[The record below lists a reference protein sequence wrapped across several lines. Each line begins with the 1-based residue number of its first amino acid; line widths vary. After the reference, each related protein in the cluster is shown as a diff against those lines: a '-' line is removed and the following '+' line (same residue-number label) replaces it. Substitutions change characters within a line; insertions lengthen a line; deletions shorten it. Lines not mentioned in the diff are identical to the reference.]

1 MGCQLLLRYPC
12 IMTYEDAEQL
22 ALDGLAPRKRR
33 KRAPAAKMPAAE
45 YPIAQVVLD
54 VQATHLG
61 QTFDYFVEEKHSE
74 AAKPG
79 VMVRVRFGGQRVNGI
94 VWNRVDA
101 SETPES
107 SIRYIERVLSDRVLV
122 PESMRDDMTRIADA
136 FGGTRANILR
146 LAVPPRIARVETEVR
161 VGNRRKSPT
170 ETNRL
175 IAVAEE
181 SYSQLQRQ
189 YGSINLLR
197 DALQGRRFQ
206 SFVFDPL
213 PGADHWRR
221 CVAWMVVAALAQDKS
236 AVLVL
241 PTMREIAD
249 MAETLRSIGLKPFSP
264 TQTSNGVYDGDFAV
278 LNAQMAPAERYRAYL
293 AISGGQ
299 VRCVLGTRAAM
310 YAPVKGNA
318 LFFILDDVC
327 YQDADGMMPYA
338 NARGVLRLRA
348 KSHSGVFVAMA
359 NARSAQSQWETD
371 AAHVGDTQVSG
382 FSTPIHALPAVT
394 KEMSPWIR
402 WLNRDELA
410 RLADPT
416 IGARVP
422 HTAVRI
428 LSKALQTGPVLLSI
442 PQDGITEALSC
453 SKCHRQVRCARC
465 TGPLER
471 LADGTI
477 RCRWCG
483 AATVQWSCPTCHNE
497 RMRVVR
503 VGATGTAMELA
514 GLFRGVPMVLSTPSQ
529 PRGIVSDIGFVPQL
543 VIATPGAEPRVRGTS
558 PSQCEYR
565 AVAILDAWTSLYR
578 SGIDADVDTLTGWMR
593 AVSLCAPRTRGG
605 QALLIGETD
614 PVLAQ
619 SLMLW
624 NSPLLAQTELE
635 DRAQTALPPIFAAA
649 CIWGRRDS
657 VKIALQRIGALADGD
672 MSTIDT
678 VSGVMPSVLGP
689 VPIPQ
694 PRTIDA
700 RELEGTADRV
710 KAIVRVPQSRRGEL
724 ASRLRS
730 ASALHMASR
739 EPGELRFQLDPK
751 ERI

>member
-1 MGCQLLLRYPC
+1 
-12 IMTYEDAEQL
+12 MTYEDAEQL

-33 KRAPAAKMPAAE
+33 KRKPVAKKPAAE
-45 YPIAQVVLD
+45 HPIAQWVLD
-54 VQATHLG
+54 IQATHLG
-61 QTFDYFVEEKHSE
+61 QTFDYFFEERHSE
-74 AAKPG
+74 AARPG
-79 VMVRVRFGGQRVNGI
+79 AMVRVRFGGQRVNGI

-101 SETPES
+101 SATPES
-107 SIRYIERVLSDRVLV
+107 SMRYIERVLSDRVIV
-122 PESMRDDMTRIADA
+122 PRSMRDDITRIADA

-146 LAVPPRIARVETEVR
+146 LAVPPRIAKVEAEVR
-161 VGNRRKSPT
+161 IGNRGNSIAAT
-170 ETNRL
+170 ERL
-175 IAVAEE
+175 AAVEE
-181 SYSQLQRQ
+181 EAYGRLQRQ
-189 YGSINLLR
+189 YGNINLLR

-221 CVAWMVVAALAQDKS
+221 CAAWMVVAALVQDRS

-241 PTMREIAD
+241 PTMREVAD
-249 MAETLRSIGLKPFSP
+249 MAETLRSVGLRPFAQ
-264 TQTSNGVYDGDFAV
+264 TQAANGHYDGDFAV

-293 AISGGQ
+293 AIGGGQ

-310 YAPVKGNA
+310 YAPVEGNA
-318 LFFILDDVC
+318 LFLILDDVC

-348 KSHSGVFVAMA
+348 KSHDGVFVAMA

-371 AAHVGDTQVSG
+371 STHVGDTQVSG
-382 FSTPIHALPAVT
+382 FSTPVHALPAAT

-410 RLADPT
+410 RVADPT
-416 IGARVP
+416 LGARVP

-442 PQDGITEALSC
+442 PQDGISEALSC
-453 SKCHRQVRCARC
+453 SKCHRQVKCARC

-471 LADGTI
+471 LNDGTI

-483 AATVQWSCPTCHNE
+483 AATVRWSCPACHNE

-503 VGATGTAMELA
+503 VGAAGTAAELA
-514 GLFRGVPMVLSTPSQ
+514 GLFRGVPMVLSTPNQ
-529 PRGIVSDIGFVPQL
+529 PRGIVPDVGFAPQL
-543 VIATPGAEPRVRGTS
+543 VIATPGAEPRVRGAT
-558 PSQCEYR
+558 PTQCEYR
-565 AVAILDAWTSLYR
+565 AVAILDAWTSLYA

-605 QALLIGETD
+605 QALLIGESD

-619 SLMLW
+619 SLTLW
-624 NSPLLAQTELE
+624 NSPMLARAELE
-635 DRAQTALPPIFAAA
+635 DRTQTGLPPIFAAA
-649 CIWGRRDS
+649 CVWGRRDA
-657 VKIALQRIGALADGD
+657 VTTALRRIGALEDGD
-672 MSTIDT
+672 MASIDT
-678 VSGVMPSVLGP
+678 VAGAMPSVLGP

-694 PRTIDA
+694 PRTIDM
-700 RELEGTADRV
+700 RELEVTADRV
-710 KAIVRVPQSRRGEL
+710 KAIVRVPQGRRWEL

-730 ASALHMASR
+730 ASARHMASR
-739 EPGELRFQLDPK
+739 EPGELRFQMDPK

>member
-1 MGCQLLLRYPC
+1 MRYPC
-12 IMTYEDAEQL
+12 IMTNEDAEQL

-33 KRAPAAKMPAAE
+33 KRAPAVKTPAAE
-45 YPIAQVVLD
+45 HPIAQVVLD
-54 VQATHLG
+54 IQATHLG
-61 QTFDYFVEEKHSE
+61 QTFDYFVEEKYS
-74 AAKPG
+74 AAAQPG

-94 VWNRVDA
+94 IWKRADTSA
-101 SETPES
+101 TPES
-107 SIRYIERVLSDRVLV
+107 SIRYIERVVTDRVLV

-146 LAVPPRIARVETEVR
+146 LAVPPRVAKVESQLR
-161 VGNRRKSPT
+161 VGNRDAAGTAAGKQ
-170 ETNRL
+170 RL
-175 IAVAEE
+175 AAVDQEI
-181 SYSQLQRQ
+181 YGQLQRQ
-189 YGSINLLR
+189 YGNINLLH

-206 SFVFDPL
+206 SFVFDLL
-213 PGADHWRR
+213 PAADHWRR
-221 CVAWMVVAALAQDKS
+221 CAAWMVAAALAQNKP

-249 MAETLRSIGLKPFSP
+249 MTETLRSVGLKPFAP
-264 TQTSNGVYDGDFAV
+264 TGAANGVYDGDFAV
-278 LNAQMAPAERYRAYL
+278 LNAQMAPADRYRAYL
-293 AISGGQ
+293 AISCGQ

-310 YAPVKGNA
+310 YAPVEGNA
-318 LFFILDDVC
+318 LFLILDDVC
-327 YQDADGMMPYA
+327 YQNADGMMPYA

-348 KSHSGVFVAMA
+348 KSHNGVFVAMA

-394 KEMSPWIR
+394 KEASPWIR

-428 LSKALQTGPVLLSI
+428 LSKALETGPVLLSI

-503 VGATGTAMELA
+503 VGAAGTAMELA
-514 GLFRGVPMVLSTPSQ
+514 RLFRGVPMVLSTPSQ
-529 PRGIVSDIGFVPQL
+529 PRGVVSDIGFAPQL
-543 VIATPGAEPRVRGTS
+543 VIATPGAEPRVRGES
-558 PSQCEYR
+558 PAQCEYR
-565 AVAILDAWTSLYR
+565 AVAILDAWTSLYA

-614 PVLAQ
+614 PVLAR

-624 NSPLLAQTELE
+624 NSPMLAQVDVE
-635 DRAQTALPPIFAAA
+635 DRAQTALPPVFAAA
-649 CIWGRRDS
+649 CVWGRRDA
-657 VKIALQRIGALADGD
+657 VGTMLKRIGALAGGD
-672 MSTIDT
+672 MATIDT
-678 VSGVMPSVLGP
+678 IAGTMPSVLGP

-694 PRTIDA
+694 PRTIDS

-710 KAIVRVPQSRRGEL
+710 KAVVRIPQGRRAEL
-724 ASRLRS
+724 ALRLRS
-730 ASALHMASR
+730 ASARHVASR
-739 EPGELRFQLDPK
+739 EPGELRFQMDPK